1 MNLMEEKQKLLER
14 QQAFKEKQLNLRIRT
29 AAQREAKQTQKYE
42 AENLA
47 VRQDIKAQNIQR
59 VQKPIQTVATVVS
72 KVQSVG
78 ETFATGGVNLKQVGS
93 AFLQV
98 AKGSRKALLAG
109 PDNIIT
115 KDPTM
120 RARYIPQF
128 KGSVNLKTIHDVRV
142 SNAPQ
147 MLNLEK
153 LRNLSRPVKRW

>member
-1 MNLMEEKQKLLER
+1 MNLKSLGSGFLKG
-14 QQAFKEKQLNLRIRT
+14 
-29 AAQREAKQTQKYE
+29 
-42 AENLA
+42 
-47 VRQDIKAQNIQR
+47 VGSG
-59 VQKPIQTVATVVS
+59 VQKSTEVIESIPGSAGPTVIREI
-72 KVQSVG
+72 VG
-78 ETFATGGVNLKQVGS
+78 DKGRLQQMGS
-93 AFLQV
+93 AFVQV

-115 KDPTM
+115 KEPTM

-147 MLNLEK
+147 MINLEK